1 MENETSKPVNG
12 EELRELSRRNP
23 ELAYNFLSQNNDLWN
38 EIALNDPF
46 DSADTLEEL
55 EPEQA
60 GELILNIP
68 VDVSIKIFESF
79 RPRAIIEIV
88 QNLSSKVVEEIFSQ
102 MDIEDVV
109 DVFERSTV
117 DEAEDLLEIINKST
131 KLDINKRLAYPKDSV
146 GRLMSEEV
154 AKISTGLT
162 VKEALGELKTLHTD
176 VEDIV
181 YVYSVD
187 KNNSL
192 SGVLSFR
199 EIVFADQDQL
209 IEDVMLTNPI
219 YINPTADQEEAARLI
234 KQYELLALPVVDKKN
249 KLIGQATISTAL
261 DVIQTEIAEDFSQSF
276 GAGAEETIFTPFQKS
291 VKLRLPWIAVN
302 MGLAF
307 IVSWLISQFDE
318 SIASDALLAALM
330 PVVALVGGNSG
341 AQSLA
346 IVIRALARND
356 ISEARV
362 VQSLAIVIRALARN
376 DISEARVVEVIGKQS
391 LIGVINGIFMA
402 IFSFILLSLVG
413 LNSYALSLSIAVFGN
428 IFIGNLFGSSIP
440 LILRKLGFDPA
451 LASNIFLTL
460 ITDIVGFA
468 GFLGIA
474 LLLI

>member
-1 MENETSKPVNG
+1 MENEISKPVNG
-12 EELRELSRRNP
+12 AELRKLSRKSP
-23 ELAYNFLSQNNDLWN
+23 DVAYNFLSQNVEIWN
-38 EIALNDPF
+38 EIASNDPF
-46 DSADTLEEL
+46 DSADTLEEF
-55 EPEQA
+55 EPKEA
-60 GELILNIP
+60 GELLLNIP
-68 VDVSIKIFESF
+68 VDVSIKIFESL

-88 QNLSSKVVEEIFSQ
+88 QSLGSSVVDEIFSQ
-102 MDIEDVV
+102 MDTEDVV

-117 DEAEDLLEIINKST
+117 DEAEDLLEILNKST
-131 KLDINKRLAYPKDSV
+131 KLNINKRLAYPKDSV

-162 VKEALGELKTLHTD
+162 IKEALSELKNLHTD

-187 KNNSL
+187 ETNSL

-199 EIVFADQDQL
+199 EIVFANQEEL
-209 IEDVMLTNPI
+209 IENVMIPNPI
-219 YINPTADQEEAARLI
+219 YINPTDDQEEAARLI
-234 KQYELLALPVVDKKN
+234 KQYELLALPVIDKNN

-291 VKLRLPWIAVN
+291 IRLRLPWIAVN

-307 IVSWLISQFDE
+307 IVSWLIAQFDE

-356 ISEARV
+356 ISDARV
-362 VQSLAIVIRALARN
+362 G
-376 DISEARVVEVIGKQS
+376 EVIGKQS
-391 LIGVINGIFMA
+391 LIGVINGIFMG
-402 IFSFILLSLVG
+402 IFSFVLLNIIG
-413 LNSYALSLSIAVFGN
+413 LNSYALSLSIAIFGN
-428 IFIGNLFGSSIP
+428 MLIGNLFGASIP
-440 LILRKLGFDPA
+440 LVLRKLGFDPA

>member
-1 MENETSKPVNG
+1 MENEISKPVNG
-12 EELRELSRRNP
+12 AELRKLSRKNP
-23 ELAYNFLSQNNDLWN
+23 DVAYNFLSLNVEIWN
-38 EIALNDPF
+38 EIASNDPF
-46 DSADTLEEL
+46 DSADTLEEF
-55 EPEQA
+55 EPKEA
-60 GELILNIP
+60 GELLLNIP
-68 VDVSIKIFESF
+68 VDVSIKIFESL

-88 QNLSSKVVEEIFSQ
+88 QSLGSSVVDEIFSQ
-102 MDIEDVV
+102 MDTEDVV

-117 DEAEDLLEIINKST
+117 DEAEDLLEILNKST
-131 KLDINKRLAYPKDSV
+131 KLNINKRLAYPKDSV

-162 VKEALGELKTLHTD
+162 IKEALSELKNLHHD

-187 KNNSL
+187 EKNSL

-199 EIVFADQDQL
+199 EIVFANQEEL
-209 IEDVMLTNPI
+209 IENVMIPNPI
-219 YINPTADQEEAARLI
+219 YINPTDDQEEAARLI
-234 KQYELLALPVVDKKN
+234 KQYELLALPVIDKNN

-291 VKLRLPWIAVN
+291 IRLRLPWIAVN

-307 IVSWLISQFDE
+307 IVSWLIAQFDE

-356 ISEARV
+356 ISDARV
-362 VQSLAIVIRALARN
+362 G
-376 DISEARVVEVIGKQS
+376 EVIGKQS
-391 LIGVINGIFMA
+391 LIGVINGIFMG
-402 IFSFILLSLVG
+402 IFSFVLLNIIG
-413 LNSYALSLSIAVFGN
+413 LNSYALSLSIAIFGN
-428 IFIGNLFGSSIP
+428 MLIGNLFGASIP
-440 LILRKLGFDPA
+440 LVLRKLGFDPA

>member
-1 MENETSKPVNG
+1 MENETSKPVSG

-102 MDIEDVV
+102 MDTENVV

-154 AKISTGLT
+154 AKISKGLT
-162 VKEALGELKTLHTD
+162 VKEALRELKTLHTD

-187 KNNSL
+187 KDNSL

-261 DVIQTEIAEDFSQSF
+261 DVIQTELAEDFSQSF

-302 MGLAF
+302 MGL
-307 IVSWLISQFDE
+307 
-318 SIASDALLAALM
+318 LL
-330 PVVALVGGNSG
+330 
-341 AQSLA
+341 
-346 IVIRALARND
+346 
-356 ISEARV
+356 
-362 VQSLAIVIRALARN
+362 
-376 DISEARVVEVIGKQS
+376 
-391 LIGVINGIFMA
+391 
-402 IFSFILLSLVG
+402 
-413 LNSYALSLSIAVFGN
+413 
-428 IFIGNLFGSSIP
+428 
-440 LILRKLGFDPA
+440 
-451 LASNIFLTL
+451 
-460 ITDIVGFA
+460 
-468 GFLGIA
+468 
-474 LLLI
+474 

>member
-1 MENETSKPVNG
+1 MKNEITTPGNG
-12 EELRELSRRNP
+12 EELRILSRKNP
-23 ELAYNFLSQNNDLWN
+23 TLALDFLSNNNQAWN
-38 EIALNDPF
+38 EIAKNDPF
-46 DSADTLEEL
+46 DSADTLEEF
-55 EPEQA
+55 EPEEA
-60 GELILNIP
+60 GNLLLNIP
-68 VDVSIKIFESF
+68 VDVSIKIFESL

-88 QNLSSKVVEEIFSQ
+88 QSLNNNVVEEIFSE
-102 MDIEDVV
+102 MDTEDVV

-117 DEAEDLLEIINKST
+117 DEAEDLLDILNKST
-131 KLDINKRLAYPKDSV
+131 KLVINKRLAYPKDSV

-154 AKISTGLT
+154 AKISKGIT
-162 VKEALGELKTLHTD
+162 VKEALDELKTLHTS

-187 KNNSL
+187 DENIL

-199 EIVFADQDQL
+199 EIVFADHEEL
-209 IEDVMLTNPI
+209 IENVMIPNPI
-219 YINPTADQEEAARLI
+219 SIHPTADQEEAARLI
-234 KQYELLALPVVDKKN
+234 KQYELLALPVVDKN
-249 KLIGQATISTAL
+249 NMLIGQATISTAL
-261 DVIQTEIAEDFSQSF
+261 DVIQAEIAEDFSQSF
-276 GAGAEETIFTPFQKS
+276 GAGAEETIFTPLKKS
-291 VKLRLPWIAVN
+291 IKLRLPWIAVN

-307 IVSWLISQFDE
+307 MVSWLIAQFDE
-318 SIASDALLAALM
+318 TIANDALLAALM

-362 VQSLAIVIRALARN
+362 F
-376 DISEARVVEVIGKQS
+376 EVIGKQS
-391 LIGVINGIFMA
+391 FIGVVNGLFIGVL
-402 IFSFILLSLVG
+402 SFILLSATG
-413 LNSYALSLSIAVFGN
+413 LNSYALTLSIAVFGN

-440 LILRKLGFDPA
+440 LVLRKLGFDPA

-460 ITDIVGFA
+460 VTDIVGFA